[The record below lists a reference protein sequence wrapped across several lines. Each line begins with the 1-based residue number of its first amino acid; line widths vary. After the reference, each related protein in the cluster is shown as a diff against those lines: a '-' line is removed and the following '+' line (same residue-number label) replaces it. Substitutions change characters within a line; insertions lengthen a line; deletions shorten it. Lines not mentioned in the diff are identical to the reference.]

1 MHYPI
6 PDRQDKTL
14 PHFRPSDPTYC
25 IYLNKCLT
33 LSLRQ
38 KHSDSNKRLYQRQ
51 FIFRVFYRDL
61 ALLHLP
67 VLLLPFIGLLLNKQ
81 LHGENLTSDCE

>member
-1 MHYPI
+1 MHYPL

-14 PHFRPSDPTYC
+14 PHFRPSDPTYR

-38 KHSDSNKRLYQRQ
+38 KHSPKTE
-51 FIFRVFYRDL
+51 FIFRVFYINL

-67 VLLLPFIGLLLNKQ
+67 VLLLPFIGLLQNKQ
-81 LHGENLTSDCE
+81 LLHLLKW